1 MHARTTPHP
10 EPAEPRRMFSRTSGA
25 EGNTIHFLLFMLDIW
40 FLLGLGFYPPAALA
54 NIRAPPLIHAAL
66 AWIKRQTPYLDPNDI
81 LPIAL
86 ELSKVAITCGNP
98 STPSLLVAECHRA
111 EGTFGIVQVRLFI
124 FHTHLILIS

>member
-1 MHARTTPHP
+1 
-10 EPAEPRRMFSRTSGA
+10 
-25 EGNTIHFLLFMLDIW
+25 
-40 FLLGLGFYPPAALA
+40 
-54 NIRAPPLIHAAL
+54 L

-111 EGTFGIVQVRLFI
+111 EGTFGIVQVGLFI
-124 FHTHLILIS
+124 FGLHINTDTFDRRDRSATSINNF